1 MLSQECVRELHTKW
15 LPNITGE
22 GLDRLIDLLEK
33 GSPLLIHGCF
43 SRAVPM
49 GCLAMH
55 TAWNHPRTE
64 HLTVDAG
71 IHWLH
76 HVAHL
81 NPATSH
87 VIREWDR
94 RGAQDWEM
102 RADRVGPRSSS
113 RPVTV
118 RTFMP
123 SSARR
128 CHSWLSGDWRN
139 RRPSQP

>member
-1 MLSQECVRELHTKW
+1 MLNQECVQELRAAW
-15 LPNITGE
+15 LPHMTDT

-49 GCLAMH
+49 GCLATH

-102 RADRVGPRSSS
+102 RSDLLAVFRAERDARQLGPQFK
-113 RPVTV
+113 P
-118 RTFMP
+118 
-123 SSARR
+123 RR
-128 CHSWLSGDWRN
+128 RELVAN
-139 RRPSQP
+139 